1 MTKPNI
7 KAALR
12 RALKSGRP
20 RKPIVVIEELPFPG
34 AEIRV
39 VLWQMLY
46 MGELIFTW
54 NRKVRLP
61 S

>member
-1 MTKPNI
+1 MNKPRI

-20 RKPIVVIEELPFPG
+20 RRPIVVVEELPFPG
-34 AEIRV
+34 ADVRS
-39 VLWQMLY
+39 VLWQMLD

-54 NRKVRLP
+54 NRKVQLP
-61 S
+61 

>member
-1 MTKPNI
+1 MTKPSI

-20 RKPIVVIEELPFPG
+20 RRPRVVIEELPFPG
-34 AEIRV
+34 GEVRH
-39 VLWQMLY
+39 VLWRMLD

-54 NRKVRLP
+54 DRKVRLP
-61 S
+61 